1 MTGQRLKRAT
11 LGALLAAGALA
22 LIHHEPAEAQRPKG
36 CVIEQ
41 WPAYF
46 APGPQGFELRERIA
60 LDDGSSIY
68 AIVFGPPAGEYAKLY
83 LFFLDRDGC
92 ERKALV
98 VGTYAYMNDFARER
112 GELSEGE
119 RLWHLDYLDAESHRT
134 LEFRYERPG
143 YEEMRARALELLR

>member
-1 MTGQRLKRAT
+1 MSGTGLKWVA
-11 LGALLAAGALA
+11 ALAAGLEALA
-22 LIHHEPAEAQRPKG
+22 IGTPALAQRPAG
-36 CVIEQ
+36 CIIER

-46 APGPQGFELRERIA
+46 APGPQSFELRERIPLEA
-60 LDDGSSIY
+60 GGTIY

-112 GELSEGE
+112 GEIGEGE
-119 RLWHLDYLDAESHRT
+119 RLWHLDYLDAATHRT

-143 YEEMRARALELLR
+143 YGEMRARALELLR